1 MALLLAAVGLYG
13 VLAYVVARRTHEIG
27 IRLAIGADRGQVVGM
42 VLRQGLTLAAV
53 GLAVGFAC
61 ALGLTRLMGSV
72 LYEVAPGDPWTYA
85 AVGAAL
91 LVVSVAASAIPA
103 LRAARV
109 NPLEALRAE

>member
-1 MALLLAAVGLYG
+1 
-13 VLAYVVARRTHEIG
+13 VLAYVVARRRHEIG

-42 VLRQGLTLAAV
+42 VLRQGLTLAAL
-53 GLAVGFAC
+53 GLAAGLVS
-61 ALGLTRLMGSV
+61 ALGLTSLMSAI

-91 LVVSVAASAIPA
+91 LAVSVAASAIPA
-103 LRAARV
+103 WRAAQV